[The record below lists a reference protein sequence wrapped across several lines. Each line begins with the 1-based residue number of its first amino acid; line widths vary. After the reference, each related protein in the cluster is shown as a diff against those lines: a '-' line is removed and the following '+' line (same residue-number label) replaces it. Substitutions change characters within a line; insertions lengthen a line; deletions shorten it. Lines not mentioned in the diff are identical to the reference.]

1 MSDPA
6 ALDDFRRAVLT
17 GLAQPH
23 KTIPARFL
31 YDQRGS
37 ELFEAITDL
46 PEYYPTRTE
55 IGLIT
60 THAAE
65 IAAEA
70 GRVDTIVEF
79 GSGSSTK
86 TPLLLG
92 PVAPRA
98 YVPIDIS
105 PTILANA
112 AEVIGAAFPHAHVRP
127 VVGDFTQALALP
139 DLGRAMGF
147 FPGSTI
153 GNLTPADAVDLLRAF
168 RSTLGPDSTLVIGVD
183 LRKDI
188 AVLEAAYDDAAGVTA
203 AFNLNLIDRLN
214 RELGGDLDRSAFRH
228 RARWDDFNGRIEMH
242 LEAVRPVAF
251 HVAGHA
257 FAMAQGETIHTENS
271 HKFFLEELR
280 FMARAGG
287 WEPLRKWTDGRS
299 WFSLH
304 LWRADANELQP

>member
-1 MSDPA
+1 MSDE
-6 ALDDFRRAVLT
+6 FRDAVLT
-17 GLAQPH
+17 GLAQFQ

-37 ELFEAITDL
+37 EIFEAITDL

-55 IGLIT
+55 IALLSA
-60 THAAE
+60 HSSE

-70 GRVDTIVEF
+70 GTVDTMVEF

-86 TPLLLG
+86 TPLLLE
-92 PVAPRA
+92 PVRPRV

-105 PTILANA
+105 PTILIEATRMIQA
-112 AEVIGAAFPHAHVRP
+112 RFPELAMRP
-127 VVGDFTQALALP
+127 LVADFTHALP
-139 DLGRAMGF
+139 LPDIGRAMGF

-153 GNLTPADAVDLLRAF
+153 GNLTPSAAVDLLRAF
-168 RSTLGPDSTLVIGVD
+168 RSTLGPDSTLVIGID
-183 LRKDI
+183 LRKSA

-203 AFNLNLIDRLN
+203 AFNLNLIARLN
-214 RELGGDLDRSAFRH
+214 RELDGNLDPSAFRH

-242 LEAVRPVAF
+242 IEATRPLAF
-251 HVAGHA
+251 RVAGHD
-257 FAMAQGETIHTENS
+257 FAMAEGETIHTENS

-280 FMARAGG
+280 FLARAGG
-287 WEPLRKWTDGRS
+287 WEPWRKWVDGRG

>member
-1 MSDPA
+1 MSA
-6 ALDDFRRAVLT
+6 DFRAAVLS
-17 GLAQPH
+17 GLAQSQ

-31 YDQRGS
+31 YDERGS
-37 ELFEAITDL
+37 QLFEAITDL

-55 IGLIT
+55 IALLNA
-60 THAAE
+60 HAAE

-70 GRVDTIVEF
+70 GTVDTIVEF

-92 PVAPRA
+92 PVSPRA
-98 YVPIDIS
+98 YVPIDIA
-105 PTILANA
+105 PAILADA
-112 AEVIGAAFPHAHVRP
+112 ADAIRAAFPAIEVRP
-127 VVGDFTQALALP
+127 VVGDFTHPLVLAG
-139 DLGRAMGF
+139 LGCAMGF

-153 GNLTPADAVDLLRAF
+153 GNLTPHAAVDLLRAF
-168 RSTLGPDSTLVIGVD
+168 RMTLGDGATLVIGID
-183 LRKDI
+183 LRKDTR
-188 AVLEAAYDDAAGVTA
+188 VLEAAYDDAQGVTA

-214 RELGGDLDRSAFRH
+214 RELGGDLDRAAFRH
-228 RARWDDFNGRIEMH
+228 QARWDDFKGRVEMH
-242 LEAVRPVAF
+242 LEAQRDMTF
-251 HVAGHA
+251 HLAGEQFHMRA
-257 FAMAQGETIHTENS
+257 GETIHTENS
-271 HKFFLEELR
+271 HKFHLEELR

>member
-1 MSDPA
+1 MSDAA
-6 ALDDFRRAVLT
+6 ALEDFCRAVLT
-17 GLAQPH
+17 GLAQFQ

-37 ELFEAITDL
+37 EIFEAITDL

-55 IGLIT
+55 VSLLKV
-60 THAAE
+60 HCAE

-70 GRVDTIVEF
+70 GVIDTLVEF

-92 PVAPRA
+92 PVSPRV

-105 PTILANA
+105 PTILIEATRMIQA
-112 AEVIGAAFPHAHVRP
+112 RFPELAMRP
-127 VVGDFTQALALP
+127 LVADFTHPLP
-139 DLGRAMGF
+139 LRDIGRAMGF

-153 GNLTPADAVDLLRAF
+153 GNLTPSAAVDLLRAF
-168 RSTLGPDSTLVIGVD
+168 RATLGPDSTLVIGID
-183 LRKDI
+183 LRKSA
-188 AVLEAAYDDAAGVTA
+188 AVLEAAYDDSAGVTA

-214 RELGGDLDRSAFRH
+214 RELGGDLDPAAFRH
-228 RARWDDFNGRIEMH
+228 HARWDDFNGRIEMH
-242 LEAVRPVAF
+242 LEALRPLVF
-251 HVAGHA
+251 HVAGHE
-257 FAMAQGETIHTENS
+257 FALAEGETIHTENS

-287 WEPLRKWTDGRS
+287 WEPWRKWIDGRG